1 MSFDPIGLSDLIGVL
16 IDEIN
21 SSCSYNISSVALVDD
36 ILLVACIKHKKNE
49 NIKPI

>member
-1 MSFDPIGLSDLIGVL
+1 MSLDPIGLGDLIRVL

-36 ILLVACIKHKKNE
+36 ILSVACIKH
-49 NIKPI
+49 